1 MTFRQN
7 PLFKTL
13 FFLALCASLL
23 GALVLLHLIPQHEL
37 KPINEV
43 YYFPVTKQ
51 TSTLQQLLFQPAD
64 QWQLLPSST
73 ASLGYQPSDFWY
85 KTRLS
90 ASSTETALS
99 VLAPFLDRLEL
110 YVLDNQLQLIQSHQ
124 LGDQQLYKMRPL
136 PTLNFVIL
144 LPAST
149 QDLWLYAKVSNQGAN
164 MLPLQRSSTLEMEQQ
179 EHLAVFIHSLFSGI
193 FLCLIALSIGF
204 YLIYR
209 QGYFLAFSGM
219 FLAVVLI
226 QLEING
232 LLFAYIWPQ
241 SPDYNVVIEYGTVFG
256 SLFASAFM
264 LLFFR
269 RADTPKW
276 LMWPFHGIA
285 TFAILLI
292 VATPWLSA
300 YWLKK
305 LGVELT
311 ALTGGLMLLACFWM
325 LHKRQANVVFFA
337 LALLTMLTGIAVMI
351 LRSKGYLP
359 AVLLTNSAMEIGNA
373 ISALFFV
380 FAMLQ
385 NLHLE
390 KNKKIAFQQQILDQQ
405 QHIQNM
411 QQKTLQQA
419 LTEHISGLPNKRA
432 LLNRLEQLNE
442 QQDSNFYL
450 VMIVHQRFRQVERA
464 LGVAEANQTIMGF
477 SKILKRWSEQHRQS
491 EAQYPSLFAL
501 ERDSY
506 AALIAPTDF
515 SSQFEQ
521 LRYRLDALLMV
532 DNLQLD
538 LGTVYSSA
546 HYPSDCAKATDALDL
561 ALAAIEHADRA
572 GDYLPYEPLYLEQNL
587 EHIHL
592 LSELNVALQDDLLE
606 LYVQPILDMK
616 QQKIHAAE
624 LLIRWYHPK
633 MGQISPTDFVPL
645 AEQTGMISQVTEWVL
660 NKTLILQK
668 QLADAGEN
676 LRLSMNI
683 SPLDLRNT
691 ALISRVI
698 EAVKTTSFS
707 SVPLQLEL
715 TETAFVDLVK
725 DSEQALKLLERS
737 NIRIS
742 LDDFGVGQ
750 SSLSR
755 LQGLPLGELKID
767 RDLLSQAMRLND
779 DTVLRYAVMLGKSL
793 QLYTVIEGIET
804 VRELEFVRRLGADA
818 VQGYLLAKPMPFA
831 RFSQWLAEFEQQG
844 FRLG

>member
-1 MTFRQN
+1 MTLRQN

-13 FFLALCASLL
+13 FFLTLSALLL
-23 GALVLLHLIPQHEL
+23 FALVLFHLVPQQAL
-37 KPINEV
+37 KPINEM
-43 YYFPVTKQ
+43 YYFPVTEQ
-51 TSTLQQLLFQPAD
+51 TAELQQLLFQPAD

-73 ASLGYQPSDFWY
+73 ASLGYQQSAYWY
-85 KTRLS
+85 KTRLT
-90 ASSTETALS
+90 ASNSETALS
-99 VLAPFLDRLEL
+99 VQTPFLDRLEL
-110 YVLDNQLQLIQSHQ
+110 YVLDPQLNLLQSYQ
-124 LGDQQLYKMRPL
+124 LGDQQLYKLRPL

-144 LPAST
+144 IPAST
-149 QDLWLYAKVSNQGAN
+149 QDLWLIAKVTNQGAN

-193 FLCLIALSIGF
+193 FLCLIALSVGL

-209 QGYFLAFSGM
+209 HGYFLAFSGM
-219 FLAVVLI
+219 FLTVVLI

-232 LLFAYIWPQ
+232 LLFAYVWPE
-241 SPDYNVVIEYGTVFG
+241 SPDYNLVIEYGAVFG
-256 SLFASAFM
+256 SLFASCFM
-264 LLFFR
+264 LSFFR
-269 RADTPKW
+269 NTDTSNW
-276 LMWPFHGIA
+276 LMWPFQLIRI
-285 TFAILLI
+285 FAVLLLL
-292 VATPWLSA
+292 ASPWLGA

-305 LGVELT
+305 IGVELT
-311 ALTGGLMLLACFWM
+311 ALTGSLMLLASFWL
-325 LHKRQANVVFFA
+325 LHKRHIHALFFSM
-337 LALLTMLTGIAVMI
+337 ALLTMLTGIAVMI

-359 AVLLTNSAMEIGNA
+359 AVMLTNSAMEIGNA
-373 ISALFFV
+373 LSALFFV

-405 QHIQNM
+405 QHIQSM
-411 QQKTLQQA
+411 QQKALQQA
-419 LTEHISGLPNKRA
+419 LTEHISDLPNKRA
-432 LLNRLEQLNE
+432 LLNRLEQLDE
-442 QQDSNFYL
+442 QRDSDFYL
-450 VMIVHQRFRQVERA
+450 VMIVHQRFRQIERA
-464 LGVAEANQTIMGF
+464 LGVEEANHTITGF
-477 SKILKRWSEQHRQS
+477 SKLLKRWGEQQRQT
-491 EAQYPSLFAL
+491 EANYPALFAL

-506 AALIAPTDF
+506 AVLIAPTDF
-515 SSQFEQ
+515 RSQFEQ
-521 LRYRLDALLMV
+521 LRHQLDALLKV

-538 LGTVYSSA
+538 LGTVYSSV
-546 HYPSDCAKATDALDL
+546 HYPLDCAQASDALDL

-592 LSELNVALQDDLLE
+592 LSELNIALQDDLLE

-633 MGQISPTDFVPL
+633 MGQISPVDFIPL

-660 NKTLILQK
+660 DKTLILQK
-668 QLADAGEN
+668 QLADAGAN

-683 SPLDLRNT
+683 SPLDLRNA

-698 EAVKTTSFS
+698 EAVKSTSYS
-707 SVPLQLEL
+707 TVPLQLEL

-750 SSLSR
+750 SSLAR

-767 RDLLSQAMRLND
+767 RDLLCQAVRLND

-793 QLYTVIEGIET
+793 QLYTVIEGVET
-804 VRELEFVRRLGADA
+804 IKELEFARRLGADA
-818 VQGYLLAKPMPFA
+818 VQGYLLAKPMPFD
-831 RFSQWLAEFEQQG
+831 RFSQWLADFEQQG
-844 FRLG
+844 FRLS

>member
-1 MTFRQN
+1 MTLRQN
-7 PLFKTL
+7 PLFKTF
-13 FFLALCASLL
+13 FFLIISALLL
-23 GALVLLHLIPQHEL
+23 FALVLFHLVPQQAL
-37 KPINEV
+37 KPINET
-43 YYFPVTKQ
+43 YYFPVTAQ
-51 TSTLQQLLFQPAD
+51 TTELQQLLFQPAD
-64 QWQLLPSST
+64 QWQLLPNST
-73 ASLGYQPSDFWY
+73 SSLGYQQSAYWY

-90 ASSTETALS
+90 ASTTETALS
-99 VLAPFLDRLEL
+99 VQAPFLDKLEL
-110 YVLDNQLQLIQSHQ
+110 YVLDPQLNLQQSYR
-124 LGDQQLYKMRPL
+124 LGDQQLYKLRPL

-144 LPAST
+144 IPAST
-149 QDLWLYAKVSNQGAN
+149 QDLWLFAKVTNQGAN

-193 FLCLIALSIGF
+193 FLCLIALSVGL

-209 QGYFLAFSGM
+209 HGYFLAFSGM

-232 LLFAYIWPQ
+232 LLFAYVWPE
-241 SPDYNVVIEYGTVFG
+241 SPEYNLVIEYGAVFG
-256 SLFASAFM
+256 SLFASCFM
-264 LLFFR
+264 LSFFR
-269 RADTPKW
+269 NTDTSNW
-276 LMWPFHGIA
+276 LMRPFQLIRI
-285 TFAILLI
+285 FAVLLLL
-292 VATPWLSA
+292 ASPWLGA

-305 LGVELT
+305 IGIELT
-311 ALTGGLMLLACFWM
+311 ALTGSLMLLASFWL
-325 LHKRQANVVFFA
+325 LHKRHINALFFS

-359 AVLLTNSAMEIGNA
+359 AVMLTNSAMEIGNA
-373 ISALFFV
+373 LSALFFV

-390 KNKKIAFQQQILDQQ
+390 KNKKIAFQQQILDHQ
-405 QHIQNM
+405 QHIQTI
-411 QQKTLQQA
+411 QQKALQQA

-432 LLNRLEQLNE
+432 LLNRLEQLE
-442 QQDSNFYL
+442 QQPDSDFYL
-450 VMIVHQRFRQVERA
+450 VMIVHQRFRQIERA
-464 LGVAEANQTIMGF
+464 LGVEEANHTILGF
-477 SKILKRWSEQHRQS
+477 SKLLIRWGEQQRQT
-491 EAQYPSLFAL
+491 EALYPALFAL

-506 AALIAPTDF
+506 AVLITPTDF
-515 SSQFEQ
+515 RSQFEQ
-521 LRYRLDALLMV
+521 LRHQLDALLKV

-538 LGTVYSSA
+538 LGTVYSSV
-546 HYPSDCAKATDALDL
+546 HFPLDCAHASEALDF

-592 LSELNVALQDDLLE
+592 LSELNIALHDDLLE
-606 LYVQPILDMK
+606 LYVQPILDVK

-633 MGQISPTDFVPL
+633 MGQISPVDFIPL

-668 QLADAGEN
+668 QLADTGAN

-683 SPLDLRNT
+683 SPLDLRNA

-698 EAVKTTSFS
+698 EAVKSTSYS
-707 SVPLQLEL
+707 TVPLQLEL

-750 SSLSR
+750 SSLAR

-767 RDLLSQAMRLND
+767 RDLLCQAVRLND

-793 QLYTVIEGIET
+793 QLYTVVEGVET
-804 VRELEFVRRLGADA
+804 LKELDFVRRLGADA
-818 VQGYLLAKPMPFA
+818 IQGYLLAKPMPFA
-831 RFSQWLAEFEQQG
+831 KFSQWLADFEQQG
-844 FRLG
+844 FRLS

>member
-1 MTFRQN
+1 MTLSQS

-13 FFLALCASLL
+13 FLLVVSALLLAALL
-23 GALVLLHLIPQHEL
+23 LYHLQPHHGL
-37 KPINEV
+37 KPMNAL
-43 YYFPVTKQ
+43 YYLPVSHQTKD
-51 TSTLQQLLFQPAD
+51 LQKLLFQAAD

-73 ASLGYQPSDFWY
+73 ASVGYQQDSYWY
-85 KTRLS
+85 KTSLP
-90 ASSTETALS
+90 ANATETALS
-99 VLAPFLDRLEL
+99 VQAPFLDQLEL
-110 YVLDNQLQLIQSHQ
+110 YVLDQNFNVIKSYQ
-124 LGDQQLYKMRPL
+124 LGDQQLYSLRPL
-136 PTLNFVIL
+136 PTLNFVI
-144 LPAST
+144 PIPSST
-149 QDLWLYAKVSNQGAN
+149 EDLWLIAKVSNEGVN
-164 MLPLQRSSTLEMEQQ
+164 MLPLHRTSTLEMEQQ
-179 EHLAVFIHSLFSGI
+179 EHQAAFIHSLFTGI
-193 FLCLIALSIGF
+193 FFCLIALSVGL

-209 QGYFLAFSGM
+209 HGYFLAFSGM
-219 FLAVVLI
+219 FLTVVLI

-232 LLFAYIWPQ
+232 LLFAYVWPN
-241 SPDYNVVIEYGTVFG
+241 SPSYNLVIEYGTVFG
-256 SLFASAFM
+256 SLFASAFI
-264 LLFFR
+264 LSFFR
-269 RADTPKW
+269 NTDTPNW
-276 LMWPFHGIA
+276 LMWPFQLIRF
-285 TFAILLI
+285 FALLLLL
-292 VATPWLSA
+292 ASPWLGS

-305 LGVELT
+305 SGVELT
-311 ALTGGLMLLACFWM
+311 VLTGSLMLLASFWL
-325 LHKRQANVVFFA
+325 LHKRHANALFFS
-337 LALLTMLTGIAVMI
+337 LALLTMLTGVAVMI

-359 AVLLTNSAMEIGNA
+359 AVMLTNSAMEIGNA
-373 ISALFFV
+373 LAALFFV

-390 KNKKIAFQQQILDQQ
+390 KNKKITFQQQILAQQ
-405 QHIQNM
+405 QQIQSI
-411 QQKTLQQA
+411 QHAQLQQA
-419 LTEHISGLPNKRA
+419 LTDHISELPNKQA
-432 LLNRLEQLNE
+432 LITRLEQLD
-442 QQDSNFYL
+442 QQANSDFYL
-450 VMIVHQRFRQVERA
+450 VMIEHQRFRQIERA
-464 LGVAEANQTIMGF
+464 LGVEEANHTITGF
-477 SKILKRWSEQHRQS
+477 SKLLKRWGEQQRQTQ
-491 EAQYPSLFAL
+491 AQYPSLFAL

-506 AALIAPTDF
+506 AVLIAPTDF
-515 SSQFEQ
+515 RSQFEQ
-521 LRYRLDALLMV
+521 LRHQLDALLKV

-538 LGTVYSSA
+538 LGTVYSSV
-546 HYPSDCAKATDALDL
+546 HYPADCATASETLDL

-592 LSELNVALQDDLLE
+592 LSELNMALQDDLLE

-633 MGQISPTDFVPL
+633 MGQIAPADFIPL

-668 QLADAGEN
+668 QLADAGAD

-683 SPLDLRNT
+683 SPLDLRNA

-698 EAVKTTSFS
+698 EAVKSTSSS

-715 TETAFVDLVK
+715 TETAFVDLVN

-750 SSLSR
+750 SSLAR

-767 RDLLSQAMRLND
+767 RDLLCQAVRLND

-793 QLYTVIEGIET
+793 QLYTVVEGVET
-804 VRELEFVRRLGADA
+804 LRELEFVRRLGADA

-831 RFSQWLAEFEQQG
+831 TFSQWLVDFEQQG
-844 FRLG
+844 FRLS

>member
-1 MTFRQN
+1 MTVRQN
-7 PLFKTL
+7 SLFKTL
-13 FFLALCASLL
+13 FFLILCALL
-23 GALVLLHLIPQHEL
+23 LTMLLLFHLLPQQML
-37 KPINEV
+37 KPLNDLH
-43 YYFPVTKQ
+43 YFPVTEQ
-51 TSTLQQLLFQPAD
+51 TSELQQLLFQPAD
-64 QWQLLPSST
+64 QWQLLPSNT
-73 ASLGYQPSDFWY
+73 ASLGYQQGSYWY
-85 KTRLS
+85 KTRLT

-99 VLAPFLDRLEL
+99 VQAPFLDKLEL
-110 YVLDNQLQLIQSHQ
+110 HVLDQQLNVLQSYQ
-124 LGDQQLYKMRPL
+124 LGDQQLYKLRPL
-136 PTLNFVIL
+136 PTLNFVIP
-144 LPAST
+144 LPASND
-149 QDLWLYAKVSNQGAN
+149 DLWLFAKVSNQGAN
-164 MLPLQRSSTLEMEQQ
+164 MLPLERSSIQQMEQQ

-193 FLCLIALSIGF
+193 FLCLIALSAGL

-209 QGYFLAFSGM
+209 HSYFLAFSGM
-219 FLAVVLI
+219 FLTVVLI

-232 LLFAYIWPQ
+232 LLFAYVWPD
-241 SPDYNVVIEYGTVFG
+241 SPEYNLVIEYGAVFG
-256 SLFASAFM
+256 SLFASGFM
-264 LLFFR
+264 LSFFR
-269 RADTPKW
+269 NTTNW
-276 LMWPFHGIA
+276 LIWPFQL
-285 TFAILLI
+285 TRLFAVLLLL
-292 VATPWLSA
+292 ASPWLGA

-305 LGVELT
+305 TGIELT
-311 ALTGGLMLLACFWM
+311 ALTGSLMLVASFWL
-325 LHKRQANVVFFA
+325 LHKRHANALFFSM
-337 LALLTMLTGIAVMI
+337 ALLTMLTGVAVII

-359 AVLLTNSAMEIGNA
+359 AVMLTNSAMEIGNA
-373 ISALFFV
+373 LSALFFV

-411 QQKTLQQA
+411 QQKALQQA
-419 LTEHISGLPNKRA
+419 LTEHISDLPNKRA

-442 QQDSNFYL
+442 QRDSNFYL
-450 VMIVHQRFRQVERA
+450 VMIVHQRFRQIERA
-464 LGVAEANQTIMGF
+464 LGVEEANHTITGF
-477 SKILKRWSEQHRQS
+477 SKLLKRWSEQQRQT
-491 EAQYPSLFAL
+491 EAHYPSIFAL

-506 AALIAPTDF
+506 AVLIAPTDF
-515 SSQFEQ
+515 RSQFEQ
-521 LRYRLDALLMV
+521 LRHQLDALLKI

-538 LGTVYSSA
+538 LGSVYSSV
-546 HYPSDCAKATDALDL
+546 HYPADCAKASDTLDL

-592 LSELNVALQDDLLE
+592 LSELNIALQDDLLE

-633 MGQISPTDFVPL
+633 MGQISPSDFIPL

-660 NKTLILQK
+660 DKSIILQK
-668 QLADAGEN
+668 QLTDAGAN

-683 SPLDLRNT
+683 SPLDLRNA

-698 EAVKTTSFS
+698 EAVKSTSYS

-750 SSLSR
+750 SSLAR

-767 RDLLSQAMRLND
+767 RDLLCQAVRLND

-793 QLYTVIEGIET
+793 QLYTVVEGVET
-804 VRELEFVRRLGADA
+804 LKELEFARRLGADA

-831 RFSQWLAEFEQQG
+831 TFSKWLLDFEQQG
-844 FRLG
+844 FRLS

>member
-13 FFLALCASLL
+13 FFPVLSVLL
-23 GALVLLHLIPQHEL
+23 LFALVLFHLLPQQVL
-37 KPINEV
+37 KPVNSL
-43 YYFPVTKQ
+43 YYLPVTKQ
-51 TSTLQQLLFQPAD
+51 TSELQQVLHKPTE
-64 QWQLLPSST
+64 QWQLLPSTT
-73 ASLGYQPSDFWY
+73 ASLGYQQQDFWY
-85 KTRLS
+85 KTRLN
-90 ASSTETALS
+90 ASQTESALS
-99 VLAPFLDRLEL
+99 VQAPFLDKLGL
-110 YVLDNQLQLIQSHQ
+110 YVLDNQLRLLQSHQ
-124 LGDQQLYKMRPL
+124 LGDQQLYKLRPL

-149 QDLWLYAKVSNQGAN
+149 EDLWLYAKVSNQGAN
-164 MLPLQRSSTLEMEQQ
+164 MLPLQRSSIVAMEQE

-193 FLCLIALSIGF
+193 FLCLIALSAGF

-209 QGYFLAFSGM
+209 EGYFLAFSGM
-219 FLAVVLI
+219 FLTVVLI

-232 LLFAYIWPQ
+232 LLFAYVWPEHP
-241 SPDYNVVIEYGTVFG
+241 SYNLVIEYGAVCG
-256 SLFASAFM
+256 SLFASAFI
-264 LLFFR
+264 LSFYQNTDR
-269 RADTPKW
+269 PKW
-276 LMWPFHGIA
+276 LMWPFQLICI
-285 TFAILLI
+285 FVLMLI
-292 VATPWLSA
+292 VASPWLGS

-305 LGVELT
+305 TGVELA
-311 ALTGGLMLLACFWM
+311 ALTGSLMLLASFWL
-325 LHKRQANVVFFA
+325 LHKRQANALFFS
-337 LALLTMLTGIAVMI
+337 LALLTMLTGVAVMI

-373 ISALFFV
+373 LSALFFV

-385 NLHLE
+385 NMHLE

-405 QHIQNM
+405 QHIQQM
-411 QQKTLQQA
+411 QQKALQHA
-419 LTEHISGLPNKRA
+419 LTEPIPDLPNKTA
-432 LLNRLEQLNE
+432 LLQRLAQLDA
-442 QQDSNFYL
+442 QKDSDFYL
-450 VMIVHQRFRQVERA
+450 VMIEHQRFRQIERA
-464 LGVAEANQTIMGF
+464 LGVDEANQTIAGF
-477 SKILKRWSEQHRQS
+477 SKLLKRWGEQQRQTQ
-491 EAQYPSLFAL
+491 AQYPALFAL
-501 ERDSY
+501 ERDTY
-506 AALIAPTDF
+506 AVLIAPTDF
-515 SSQFEQ
+515 RSQFEQ
-521 LRYRLDALLMV
+521 LRHQLDALLKV
-532 DNLQLD
+532 NKLQLD
-538 LGTVYSSA
+538 LGTVYSSV
-546 HYPSDCAKATDALDL
+546 HYPADCAKAADTLDL

-633 MGQISPTDFVPL
+633 LGQISPTDFVPL

-660 NKTLILQK
+660 NKTLLLQK
-668 QLADAGEN
+668 QLADAGAN

-683 SPLDLRNT
+683 SPLDLRNA

-698 EAVKTTSFS
+698 EAVKSTSYS
-707 SVPLQLEL
+707 TVPLQLEL

-750 SSLSR
+750 SSLAR
-755 LQGLPLGELKID
+755 LQALPLGELKID
-767 RDLLSQAMRLND
+767 RDLLCQALRLND

-793 QLYTVIEGIET
+793 QLYTVIEGVET
-804 VRELEFVRRLGADA
+804 VKELEFVRRLGADA

-844 FRLG
+844 FRLS

>member
-7 PLFKTL
+7 PLFKTIL
-13 FFLALCASLL
+13 FLALCGLML
-23 GALVLLHLIPQHEL
+23 CTLVLFHLLPHQML
-37 KPINEV
+37 KPAHSL
-43 YYFPVTKQ
+43 YYFPVTAQ
-51 TSTLQQLLFQPAD
+51 TAELQQLLFQPSD

-73 ASLGYQPSDFWY
+73 ASLGYQQKDYWY
-85 KTRLS
+85 KTRLV
-90 ASSTETALS
+90 ASDTETALS
-99 VLAPFLDRLEL
+99 VQAPFLDKLEL
-110 YVLDNQLQLIQSHQ
+110 YLLDQQLNLLHSYQ
-124 LGDQQLYKMRPL
+124 LGDQQLYSLRPL
-136 PTLNFVIL
+136 PTLNFVIPV
-144 LPAST
+144 PAST
-149 QDLWLYAKVSNQGAN
+149 EDLWLFAKVSNQGAN
-164 MLPLQRSSTLEMEQQ
+164 MLPLQRSSMLAMEQQ

-193 FLCLIALSIGF
+193 FLCLIALSAGL

-209 QGYFLAFSGM
+209 HGYFLAFSGM
-219 FLAVVLI
+219 FLTVVLI

-232 LLFAYIWPQ
+232 LLFAYVWPNTP
-241 SPDYNVVIEYGTVFG
+241 SYNLVIEYGALFG

-264 LLFFR
+264 LSFFR
-269 RADTPKW
+269 NTGTPDW
-276 LMWPFHGIA
+276 LMWPFQLIRI
-285 TFAILLI
+285 FAVLLLLFSS
-292 VATPWLSA
+292 WLGA

-305 LGVELT
+305 IGIELT
-311 ALTGGLMLLACFWM
+311 ALTGSLMLLASFWL
-325 LHKRQANVVFFA
+325 LHKRHVNALFFS
-337 LALLTMLTGIAVMI
+337 LALLTMLTGVAVMI

-359 AVLLTNSAMEIGNA
+359 AVTLTNSAMEIGNA
-373 ISALFFV
+373 LSALFFV

-405 QHIQNM
+405 QHIQNI
-411 QQKTLQQA
+411 QQKA
-419 LTEHISGLPNKRA
+419 LELALKDRISDLPNKKA
-432 LLNRLEQLNE
+432 LINRLEQLD
-442 QQDSNFYL
+442 QQRDCDFYL
-450 VMIVHQRFRQVERA
+450 VMIEHQRFRQIERA
-464 LGVAEANQTIMGF
+464 LGVEEANHTITGF
-477 SKILKRWSEQHRQS
+477 SKLLKRWCEQQRQT

-506 AALIAPTDF
+506 AVLIAPTDF
-515 SSQFEQ
+515 RSQFEQ
-521 LRYRLDALLMV
+521 LRYQLDALLKV

-538 LGTVYSSA
+538 LGTVYSSV
-546 HYPSDCAKATDALDL
+546 HYPADCAKASDTLDL
-561 ALAAIEHADRA
+561 ALATIEHVDRA
-572 GDYLPYEPLYLEQNL
+572 GDYLPYEPSYLEQNL

-592 LSELNVALQDDLLE
+592 LSELNIALQDDLLE

-633 MGQISPTDFVPL
+633 MGQISPTDFIPL

-660 NKTLILQK
+660 DKTLLLQK
-668 QLADAGEN
+668 QLADAGAN

-683 SPLDLRNT
+683 SPLDLRNAT
-691 ALISRVI
+691 LISRVI
-698 EAVKTTSFS
+698 EAVKTTSYS
-707 SVPLQLEL
+707 TVPLQLEL

-750 SSLSR
+750 SSLAR

-767 RDLLSQAMRLND
+767 RDLLCQAVRLND

-793 QLYTVIEGIET
+793 QLYTVVEGVET
-804 VRELEFVRRLGADA
+804 LKELEFARRLGADA

-831 RFSQWLAEFEQQG
+831 TFSQWLMDFEQQG
-844 FRLG
+844 FRLS

>member
-1 MTFRQN
+1 MTFQQS

-13 FFLALCASLL
+13 IVSTLCALVL
-23 GALVLLHLIPQHEL
+23 GALVLFHLVPQQAL
-37 KPINEV
+37 KPINEL
-43 YYFPVTKQ
+43 YYFPATEQ
-51 TSTLQQLLFQPAD
+51 TSTLQQLLFQPAE
-64 QWQLLPSST
+64 QWQLLPDTTS
-73 ASLGYQPSDFWY
+73 SLGYQQSDFWY

-90 ASSTETALS
+90 ASSTTTALS
-99 VLAPFLDRLEL
+99 VLAPFIDRLEL
-110 YVLDNQLQLIQSHQ
+110 YVLDNQLQVLQSHQ
-124 LGDQQLYKMRPL
+124 LGDQQLYSLRPL

-144 LPAST
+144 LPASSE
-149 QDLWLYAKVSNQGAN
+149 DLWLYAKVSNQGAN
-164 MLPLQRSSTLEMEQQ
+164 MLPLQRSSTMEMEQQ

-193 FLCLIALSIGF
+193 FLCLIALSAGF

-209 QGYFLAFSGM
+209 HSYFLAFSGM
-219 FLAVVLI
+219 FLTLVLI

-232 LLFAYIWPQ
+232 LLFAYVWPQ
-241 SPDYNVVIEYGTVFG
+241 SPDYNVVIEYGAVFG
-256 SLFASAFM
+256 SLFASGFM
-264 LLFFR
+264 LSFFR
-269 RADTPKW
+269 GADTPKW
-276 LMWPFHGIA
+276 LMWPFQLIA
-285 TFAILLI
+285 AFAVLLML
-292 VATPWLSA
+292 ASPWLGA

-305 LGVELT
+305 SGVELT
-311 ALTGGLMLLACFWM
+311 ALTGCLMLLASFWL
-325 LHKRQANVVFFA
+325 LHKRHANAVFFA

-359 AVLLTNSAMEIGNA
+359 AVMLTNSAMEIGNA
-373 ISALFFV
+373 LSALFFV

-405 QHIQNM
+405 QHIQSM
-411 QQKTLQQA
+411 QHKALQQA
-419 LTEHISGLPNKRA
+419 LTEHISGLPNKTA
-432 LLNRLEQLNE
+432 LLNRLEQLDE
-442 QQDSNFYL
+442 QRDSNFYL
-450 VMIVHQRFRQVERA
+450 VMIVHQRFRQIERA
-464 LGVAEANQTIMGF
+464 LGVEEANHTITGC
-477 SKILKRWSEQHRQS
+477 SKLLKRWGEQQRQT
-491 EAQYPSLFAL
+491 EAHYPSLFAL

-506 AALIAPTDF
+506 AVLIAPTDF
-515 SSQFEQ
+515 RSQFEQ
-521 LRYRLDALLMV
+521 LRYQLDALLMV

-538 LGTVYSSA
+538 LGTVYSSV
-546 HYPSDCAKATDALDL
+546 HYPVDCAKATDTLDL

-592 LSELNVALQDDLLE
+592 LSELNIALQDDLLE

-633 MGQISPTDFVPL
+633 MGQISPTDFIPL

-668 QLADAGEN
+668 QLADTGAH

-698 EAVKTTSFS
+698 EAVKSTSQS
-707 SVPLQLEL
+707 TVPLQLEL

-750 SSLSR
+750 SSLGR

-767 RDLLSQAMRLND
+767 RDLLCQAIRLND
-779 DTVLRYAVMLGKSL
+779 DTVLRYAVMLGRSL
-793 QLYTVIEGIET
+793 QLYTVIEGVET
-804 VRELEFVRRLGADA
+804 IKELEFVRRLGADA

-831 RFSQWLAEFEQQG
+831 RFSQWLTDFEQQG
-844 FRLG
+844 FRLS

>member
-13 FFLALCASLL
+13 FFSTLCAALL
-23 GALVLLHLIPQHEL
+23 GALVLFHLIPQQAL
-37 KPINEV
+37 KPMNEL
-43 YYFPVTKQ
+43 YYFPATDQ

-64 QWQLLPSST
+64 QWQLLPGTTS
-73 ASLGYQPSDFWY
+73 SLGYQQSDFWY

-99 VLAPFLDRLEL
+99 VLAPFLDQLEL
-110 YVLDNQLQLIQSHQ
+110 YVLDNQLQVLQSHQ
-124 LGDQQLYKMRPL
+124 LGDQQLYNLRPL

-144 LPAST
+144 LPASAE
-149 QDLWLYAKVSNQGAN
+149 DLWLYAKVSNQGAN
-164 MLPLQRSSTLEMEQQ
+164 MLPLQRSSTLEMEHQ

-193 FLCLIALSIGF
+193 FLCLIALSAGF

-209 QGYFLAFSGM
+209 HSYFLAFSGM
-219 FLAVVLI
+219 FFTVVLI

-232 LLFAYIWPQ
+232 LLFAYVWPQ
-241 SPDYNVVIEYGTVFG
+241 SPDYNLVIEYGTVFG
-256 SLFASAFM
+256 SLFACGFM
-264 LLFFR
+264 LSFFR
-269 RADTPKW
+269 GSETPVW
-276 LMWPFHGIA
+276 LRWPFQLIA
-285 TFAILLI
+285 AFAVLLML
-292 VATPWLSA
+292 ASPWLGA

-305 LGVELT
+305 SGVELV
-311 ALTGGLMLLACFWM
+311 ALTGSLMLLASFWL
-325 LHKRQANVVFFA
+325 LHKRHAHAVFFA

-359 AVLLTNSAMEIGNA
+359 AVVLTNSAMEIGNA
-373 ISALFFV
+373 LSALFFV

-390 KNKKIAFQQQILDQQ
+390 KNKKIAFQQQILQQQ
-405 QHIQNM
+405 QHIQQM
-411 QQKTLQQA
+411 QQKALQQA
-419 LTEHISGLPNKRA
+419 LTEHISGLPNKTA
-432 LLNRLEQLNE
+432 LINRLGQLD
-442 QQDSNFYL
+442 QQRDSNFYL
-450 VMIVHQRFRQVERA
+450 VMIVHQRFRQIERA
-464 LGVAEANQTIMGF
+464 LGVEEANHTITGF
-477 SKILKRWSEQHRQS
+477 SKLLKRWGEQQRQTA
-491 EAQYPSLFAL
+491 AQYPALFAL

-506 AALIAPTDF
+506 AVLITPTDF
-515 SSQFEQ
+515 RSQFEQ
-521 LRYRLDALLMV
+521 LRYQLDALLKV

-538 LGTVYSSA
+538 LGTVYSSV
-546 HYPSDCAKATDALDL
+546 HYPADCAKASDTLDL
-561 ALAAIEHADRA
+561 ALAAIEHADQA
-572 GDYLPYEPLYLEQNL
+572 GAYLPYEPLYLEQNL

-592 LSELNVALQDDLLE
+592 LSELNIALQDDLLE

-633 MGQISPTDFVPL
+633 MGQISPTDFIPL

-660 NKTLILQK
+660 NKTLLLQK
-668 QLADAGEN
+668 QLTDAGAT

-698 EAVKTTSFS
+698 EAVKSTSYS
-707 SVPLQLEL
+707 TVPLQLEL

-742 LDDFGVGQ
+742 LDDFGIGQ
-750 SSLSR
+750 SSLAR

-767 RDLLSQAMRLND
+767 RDLLCQAVRLND

-793 QLYTVIEGIET
+793 QLYTVVEGVET
-804 VRELEFVRRLGADA
+804 LKELDFIRRLGADA
-818 VQGYLLAKPMPFA
+818 IQGYLLAKPMPFA
-831 RFSQWLAEFEQQG
+831 RFSQWLIDFDQQG
-844 FRLG
+844 FRLN

>member
-7 PLFKTL
+7 PLFHTL
-13 FFLALCASLL
+13 FFLALCAGLL
-23 GALVLLHLIPQHEL
+23 VALLLVHLMPQQML
-37 KPINEV
+37 KPLNPLH
-43 YYFPVTKQ
+43 YFPVTEQ
-51 TSTLQQLLFQPAD
+51 SSELQQVLLQPTD
-64 QWQLLPSST
+64 QWQLLPGST
-73 ASLGYQPSDFWY
+73 ASLGYQQSSYWY

-99 VLAPFLDRLEL
+99 VQAPFLDQVEL
-110 YVLDNQLQLIQSHQ
+110 YVLDRQLKLLHSYQ
-124 LGDQQLYKMRPL
+124 LGDRQLYKLRPL
-136 PTLNFVIL
+136 PTLNFVIP

-149 QDLWLYAKVSNQGAN
+149 EDLWLFAKVTNQGAN
-164 MLPLQRSSTLEMEQQ
+164 MLPLQRSSTREMEQQ
-179 EHLAVFIHSLFSGI
+179 EHQAVFIQSLFSGI
-193 FLCLIALSIGF
+193 FSCLIALSAGL

-209 QGYFLAFSGM
+209 HGYFLAFSGM
-219 FLAVVLI
+219 FFTVVLI

-232 LLFAYIWPQ
+232 LLFAYVWPN
-241 SPDYNVVIEYGTVFG
+241 SPDFNLVIEYGAVLG
-256 SLFASAFM
+256 SLFASVFM
-264 LLFFR
+264 LSFFR
-269 RADTPKW
+269 TTDSPNW
-276 LMWPFHGIA
+276 LMWPFQLIRI
-285 TFAILLI
+285 FAVLLLF
-292 VATPWLSA
+292 ASPWLGG

-305 LGVELT
+305 TGVELT
-311 ALTGGLMLLACFWM
+311 ALTGCLMLLASFWL
-325 LHKRQANVVFFA
+325 LHKRHAHA
-337 LALLTMLTGIAVMI
+337 LFLSMALLTMLTGVAVMI

-359 AVLLTNSAMEIGNA
+359 EVVLTNSAMEVGNA
-373 ISALFFV
+373 LAALFFV

-385 NLHLE
+385 NLYME

-411 QQKTLQQA
+411 QQKA
-419 LTEHISGLPNKRA
+419 LDLALKEHVSDLPNKQA
-432 LLNRLEQLNE
+432 LLNRLEQLD
-442 QQDSNFYL
+442 QQRNSDFYL
-450 VMIVHQRFRQVERA
+450 VMIEHQRFRQIERA
-464 LGVAEANQTIMGF
+464 LGVEEANHTIIGF
-477 SKILKRWSEQHRQS
+477 SKLLKRWGEQQRQT

-506 AALIAPTDF
+506 AVLIAPTDF
-515 SSQFEQ
+515 RSQFEL
-521 LRYRLDALLMV
+521 LRHQLDALLKV

-538 LGTVYSSA
+538 LGTVYSSV
-546 HYPSDCAKATDALDL
+546 HYPADCPKAVDTLDL

-572 GDYLPYEPLYLEQNL
+572 GDYLPYEPLYLEHNL

-592 LSELNVALQDDLLE
+592 LSELNIALQDDLLE

-633 MGQISPTDFVPL
+633 MGQIAPDDFIPL

-660 NKTLILQK
+660 DKSLILQK
-668 QLADAGEN
+668 QLTDAGAH

-698 EAVKTTSFS
+698 EAVKSTSYS

-750 SSLSR
+750 SSLAR

-767 RDLLSQAMRLND
+767 RDLLCQAVRLND

-793 QLYTVIEGIET
+793 QLYTVIEGVET
-804 VRELEFVRRLGADA
+804 LKELEFARRLGADA

-831 RFSQWLAEFEQQG
+831 TFSQWLLDFDQQG
-844 FRLG
+844 FRLS